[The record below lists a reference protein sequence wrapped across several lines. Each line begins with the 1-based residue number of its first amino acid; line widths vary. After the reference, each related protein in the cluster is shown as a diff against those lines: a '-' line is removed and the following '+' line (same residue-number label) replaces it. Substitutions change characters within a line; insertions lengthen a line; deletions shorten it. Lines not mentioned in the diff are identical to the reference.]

1 MRFGV
6 IDVGTNAARLL
17 VGEYK
22 NETSSKIY
30 YTRIPLRLGDDVYS
44 TGFVSNHKI
53 TDFLRTIQAFEL
65 ICKSFQVSKIK
76 AVATSAMRDAKNATE
91 IIKLIQEKTG
101 VDLEVISGA
110 TEANF
115 ILEAFTTLEFDKT
128 LPFLVIDVGGGSTE
142 ISVFENGQRTAAKS
156 FELGTIRLLKQK
168 ESNDIWDDLSQWI
181 EANVPSNEQIK
192 TFGTGGNIGKAH
204 KILDLKS
211 SAPATISALQVLHE
225 KLRFLTMEERMIQF
239 PLKSDR
245 ADVIVPAL
253 EIYLFIMKRINCT
266 EIFVPK
272 IGLADGIIHS
282 LETNLSNL

>member
-17 VGEYK
+17 IGEFK
-22 NETSSKIY
+22 NETSSEIY

-44 TGFVSNHKI
+44 TGFVSDHKI
-53 TDFLRTIQAFEL
+53 TDFINTIQAFEL
-65 ICKSFQVSKIK
+65 ICKSFHVSKVK
-76 AVATSAMRDAKNATE
+76 AVATSAMRDAQNATE
-91 IIKLIQEKTG
+91 IIQLIQEKTG
-101 VDLEVISGA
+101 VELEVISGA
-110 TEANF
+110 IEANY
-115 ILEAFTTLEFDKT
+115 ILEAFATLEFDKT

-156 FELGTIRLLKQK
+156 FELGTIRLLNRK
-168 ESNDIWDDLSQWI
+168 EKNTIWDDLTQWI
-181 EANVPSNEQIK
+181 QENIPSHNQLM

-211 SAPATISALQVLHE
+211 AAPASFSALELLLE
-225 KLRFLTMEERMIQF
+225 KLKSLTLEERMNQF
-239 PLKSDR
+239 KLKSDR

-266 EIFVPK
+266 EIYVPK

-282 LETNLSNL
+282 LETNLSN

>member
-17 VGEYK
+17 VGEFK

-44 TGFVSNHKI
+44 TGFISDQKI
-53 TDFLRTIQAFEL
+53 TDFLDIIHAFEL
-65 ICKSFQVSKIK
+65 ICKSFHVSKIK
-76 AVATSAMRDAKNATE
+76 AVATSAMRDAKNANE
-91 IIKLIQEKTG
+91 IIQLIQERTAIE
-101 VDLEVISGA
+101 LEVISGA
-110 TEANF
+110 IEANY
-115 ILEAFTTLEFDKT
+115 ILDAFTILEFDKT

-142 ISVFENGQRTAAKS
+142 ISVFENGKRTAAKS
-156 FELGTIRLLKQK
+156 FELGTIRLLNHK
-168 ESNDIWDDLSQWI
+168 ENNTIWDELTHWI
-181 EANVPSNEQIK
+181 QENIHSHNHLK

-211 SAPATISALQVLHE
+211 AAPASFSALKLLLE
-225 KLRFLTMEERMIQF
+225 KLKILTLEERMHQF

-253 EIYLFIMKRINCT
+253 EIYLFIMKQINCT
-266 EIFVPK
+266 EIYVPK

-282 LETNLSNL
+282 LETNLSN